1 MAKLTDRTLATV
13 LTIDDLLH
21 VVQDILTTPVSR
33 KMKLSLLITFLETY
47 FARVYSGSLGIGTT
61 TPEKSLH
68 LAQQED
74 ANGILIQGY
83 DDCSFIKLQQYVNSS
98 CAAIITATEAIN
110 LIAENGSLG
119 LKAIGVLSDVFVSA
133 GNRILF
139 NIGESS
145 SLQIRNF
152 LSQVLF
158 FIEESSGNIGL
169 GTTTPLADLHIF
181 RDSADIILE
190 DTAESYILIQDITET
205 RGIFSKVVK
214 IGSGIMDMSVIPL
227 DGVSSAL
234 FRFFRNTNTTA
245 DVSLQIHLGDG
256 TFVKNHAFYG
266 KGLNSYMCSN
276 NGLLGIGHDSPTA
289 LTDIAASILDRASMR
304 IRNGVAPTSPNIGD
318 LWSEVDKLQYR
329 KNGSETINLLSSS
342 APENIVYIN
351 SDSDF
356 PTAVGGLTTLLDGKV
371 YIITSD
377 FSTARRFQTPAT
389 GKAVIQGHS
398 LRTTL
403 TLTNTGLL
411 FNTNGTG
418 SWTIQFISLLANG
431 VGSTLFNINGG
442 SPCSLTYFFI
452 LQAENIGTIENVLLH
467 MNSCLINN
475 FKTGLVIKGSGGS
488 TASFSTNQVT
498 MQNGQ
503 NVVGAKIIS
512 FEGDLSSIRFVNS
525 TIRTQSNEAG
535 INIDPASTGGGVIS
549 GVDVF
554 GDGVTFAPGSKD
566 QTSVD
571 WEVVACTN
579 IPSSTVS
586 TEMSLSNNTLTTAIP
601 SAGAN
606 IIINATTWISKF
618 NERMTTNS
626 DGTITYIDSEFVK
639 LKTSGNIEFEPTT
652 ATKTL
657 RAQFAA
663 LCCVD
668 NVITFT
674 NATNVVNEIST
685 PRVNGE
691 IVSFKRSAGTIPG
704 ELRKDAL
711 YYVVNKTTDT
721 FQLSS
726 TLGGAVMTF
735 TNDGTPTNSYAITEL
750 IGTPGRAT
758 VAAGNPVDV
767 LPKAIFEFDAAN
779 CQLVVVI
786 RNDTDGVDIK
796 VLNGYLNVVKLS

>member
-47 FARVYSGSLGIGTT
+47 FARVYS
-61 TPEKSLH
+61 EK
-68 LAQQED
+68 
-74 ANGILIQGY
+74 
-83 DDCSFIKLQQYVNSS
+83 
-98 CAAIITATEAIN
+98 
-110 LIAENGSLG
+110 
-119 LKAIGVLSDVFVSA
+119 
-133 GNRILF
+133 
-139 NIGESS
+139 
-145 SLQIRNF
+145 
-152 LSQVLF
+152 
-158 FIEESSGNIGL
+158 IGL
-169 GTTTPLADLHIF
+169 GTITPIADLHIL
-181 RDSADIILE
+181 RDRADIQLE
-190 DTAESYILIQDITET
+190 DTADSYILIQDVTET
-205 RGIFSKVVK
+205 RGVLEKVVK
-214 IGSGIMDMSVIPL
+214 VGAGIMDMSVSPL
-227 DGVSSAL
+227 DGASAAL
-234 FRFFRNTNTTA
+234 FRFFRNTNTTS

-256 TFVKNHAFYG
+256 SFIKNHAFYG
-266 KGLNSYMCSN
+266 KGEDSYMCSN

-318 LWSEVDKLQYR
+318 MWSEVDKLQYR

-356 PTAVGGLTTLLDGKV
+356 PTAIGGLTTLLDGKV

-403 TLTNTGLL
+403 TLTNTSLL

-418 SWTIQFISLLANG
+418 SWTIQFLSLLANG
-431 VGSTLFNINGG
+431 IGSTLFNINGG

-467 MNSCLINN
+467 MNACLINN
-475 FKTGLVIKGSGGS
+475 FKTGLIIKGSGGS

-503 NVVGAKIIS
+503 NVVGAKIVS

-525 TIRTQSNEAG
+525 TLRTQSNEAG
-535 INIDPASTGGGVIS
+535 IYIDPASTGGGVIS

-554 GDGVTFAPGSKD
+554 GDGITFAPGSKD

-586 TEMSLSNNTLTTAIP
+586 TEMSLSNNALTTNIP
-601 SAGAN
+601 VVGAN
-606 IIINATTWISKF
+606 VILNATTWISKF
-618 NERMTTNS
+618 DERMTTDNN
-626 DGTITYIDSEFVK
+626 GTITYIDSEFVK
-639 LKTSGNIEFEPTT
+639 LKTSGNIEFEPVT

-668 NVITFT
+668 NVVTFT

-691 IVSFKRSAGTIPG
+691 LVSFKRSAGTMPAG
-704 ELRKDAL
+704 LRKDIL
-711 YYVVNKTTDT
+711 YYIVNKTTDT

-726 TLGGAVMTF
+726 ILGGSAIAF
-735 TNDGTPTNSYAITEL
+735 TDDGTPINSYAITDL

-758 VAAGNPVDV
+758 VAAGSPVDV

-779 CQLVVVI
+779 CQLIVVV

-796 VLNGYLNVVKLS
+796 SANGYLNVVKLS